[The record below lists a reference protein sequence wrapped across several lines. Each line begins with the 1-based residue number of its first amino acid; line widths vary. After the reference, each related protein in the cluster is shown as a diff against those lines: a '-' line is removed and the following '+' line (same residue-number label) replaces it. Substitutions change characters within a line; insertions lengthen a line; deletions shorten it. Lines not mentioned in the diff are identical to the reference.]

1 MITNLTA
8 VQTFEVDNEQ
18 ISAISSTKTTAIKVT
33 TLKVKQFSKWINP
46 KNWFN
51 RFASI
56 EIDMSEFACKK
67 ALPKE

>member
-1 MITNLTA
+1 MIADLNAVSAFQIETESAPATTA
-8 VQTFEVDNEQ
+8 NKRTVLVSASNRIKK
-18 ISAISSTKTTAIKVT
+18 ISA
-33 TLKVKQFSKWINP
+33 WINP

-67 ALPKE
+67 SLPKE